1 MSLLFNYLDL
11 VPLNIFFRSP
21 RMLLSLL
28 LPAQLRVRTSLNL
41 FFRNR
46 FLRFRLLRFQIS
58 ETKSRRF
65 SVPSAWSLPTT
76 ITWLSSR
83 GTHFIYTCITALRN
97 IINRLFYRSLD
108 ITSNKWI
115 TVFNNWQFHRGFLN
129 ITPHFVLT
137 KVLARA
143 WWHSKKKDSLGKEI
157 ENIGKFLIFILFI
170 INFFSYF

>member
-1 MSLLFNYLDL
+1 MSLPFNNLEL
-11 VPLNIFFRSP
+11 IFLNIFFRSP
-21 RMLLSLL
+21 RLSLSPL
-28 LPAQLRVRTSLNL
+28 LPAQLRVRTSLNV

-65 SVPSAWSLPTT
+65 SVPSVWSLPTT

-97 IINRLFYRSLD
+97 MINRLFYRSLD
-108 ITSNKWI
+108 ITSKKWI
-115 TVFNNWQFHRGFLN
+115 TVFNNWQSHRGFLN

-137 KVLARA
+137 LVLARV
-143 WWHSKKKDSLGKEI
+143 WWHSKKR
-157 ENIGKFLIFILFI
+157 LIRKRNWKHRKVSHIYSI
-170 INFFSYF
+170 HN